1 MKRSARGSRRL
12 ALLGVAMTLPL
23 AGCAVGAADDNG
35 DSFYAGE
42 TIDLV
47 VPYDP
52 GGGYDIYARVFAPY
66 LGKCLDATVAVKNE
80 PGAGG
85 LVATNKTA
93 NSDPDQRRLQILNMG
108 GSAASQLADA
118 DGVQYDLRDLTYAGR
133 IASAPDLVVTGPNSE
148 FTGFDDVIRASDEV
162 VFVSTGVGSLESISA
177 GVLISAFDLPGKVVT
192 GFSGSDEAR
201 AAVTAGEA
209 DLHSLPFDSHLAAVE
224 SGDVEGVV
232 LLADEAPELAPDV
245 PLITDYPAEGGAQD
259 VVDSLVTLGELGR
272 AIAGPPGMSEE
283 ATAELRKG
291 FECAM
296 NNEDLLAQFE
306 EQERPVVFAD
316 GDQVLAQVEEIF
328 DASPAFVEAVRN
340 AFTS

>member
-1 MKRSARGSRRL
+1 MMKSARGSKRL

-23 AGCAVGAADDNG
+23 AGCAVGAADDSG

-52 GGGYDIYARVFAPY
+52 GGGYDIYARDIAPY
-66 LGKCLDATVAVKNE
+66 LGECLDATVAVKNE

-93 NSDPDQRRLQILNMG
+93 NSDPEERRLQILNMG
-108 GSAASQLADA
+108 GTAAAQLAEA
-118 DGVQYDLRDLTYAGR
+118 EGVQYDLRELTYAGR
-133 IASAPDLVVTGPNSE
+133 IASAPDLVVTGPDSE
-148 FTGFDDVIRASDEV
+148 FTSFDDVISASDEV
-162 VFVSTGVGSLESISA
+162 LLVATGVGSLEAISA
-177 GVLISAFDLPGKVVT
+177 GVLISAFGFPGKIVT

-201 AAVTAGEA
+201 TAVTAGEA
-209 DLHSLPFDSHLAAVE
+209 DLHALPFDSHTAAVK

-232 LLADEAPELAPDV
+232 LLADEAPDLAPDV
-245 PLITDYPAEGGAQD
+245 PLITDYPVEGEAQD

-272 AIAGPPGMSEE
+272 AIAGPPGMTEQ
-283 ATAELRKG
+283 ATAELRDG

-296 NNEDLLAQFE
+296 NNEELLAKFE
-306 EQERPVVFAD
+306 KQERPVVFAD
-316 GDQVLAQVEEIF
+316 GEEVSAQVEEIF